1 MTELQVAADA
11 VHVGSIVDVGAGEEK
26 LFFLKNS
33 ERDYL
38 NYCHI
43 SKPIIQGQRSHHQLR
58 QKSIRQQSQVFQA
71 ELRLKSFGN

>member
-33 ERDYL
+33 E
-38 NYCHI
+38 
-43 SKPIIQGQRSHHQLR
+43 II
-58 QKSIRQQSQVFQA
+58 
-71 ELRLKSFGN
+71 